1 MTDTPLKTVS
11 MPKRF
16 TLIAAIFLGAIAAS
30 LVARGFYGVDMQV
43 NGMHVPMVMS
53 WIVAVL
59 FGLVAVAAFREA
71 EG

>member
-1 MTDTPLKTVS
+1 MTDAPLKAVT

-16 TLIAAIFLGAIAAS
+16 TLIAAIFLGAIAVS
-30 LVARGFYGVDMQV
+30 QVARAFYGVDMQV
-43 NGMHVPMVMS
+43 NGMHVPMAMS

-71 EG
+71 DG

>member
-1 MTDTPLKTVS
+1 MTDAPLKAVT

-30 LVARGFYGVDMQV
+30 QVARAFYGVDMQV
-43 NGMHVPMVMS
+43 NGMHVPMAMS

-71 EG
+71 DA

>member
-30 LVARGFYGVDMQV
+30 QVARAFYGVDMQV
-43 NGMHVPMVMS
+43 NGMHVPMAMS

-71 EG
+71 EA

>member
-1 MTDTPLKTVS
+1 MTDTPIKTVS

-30 LVARGFYGVDMQV
+30 QVARAFYGVDMQV
-43 NGMHVPMVMS
+43 NGMHVPMAIS

-59 FGLVAVAAFREA
+59 FGLVSIADFREA
-71 EG
+71 EA

>member
-1 MTDTPLKTVS
+1 MTDTPLKQVS

-30 LVARGFYGVDMQV
+30 QVARAFYGVDMQV
-43 NGMHVPMVMS
+43 NGMHVPMAMS

-71 EG
+71 DA